1 MPPTRGTG
9 RGVGRARDVSPR
21 GVAGSLA
28 GEQAAEPPGVDRPAE
43 SPAEAR
49 AAAPPE
55 QIPGQTALE
64 LRHMQPTLW
73 SL

>member
-1 MPPTRGTG
+1 MPAARGTG
-9 RGVGRARDVSPR
+9 RGVGRARDVPPR
-21 GVAGSLA
+21 GVAGPLA
-28 GEQAAEPPGVDRPAE
+28 GEQPTEAPGVDRPTE

-49 AAAPPE
+49 TAAPPE
-55 QIPGQTALE
+55 QIPGQTALK